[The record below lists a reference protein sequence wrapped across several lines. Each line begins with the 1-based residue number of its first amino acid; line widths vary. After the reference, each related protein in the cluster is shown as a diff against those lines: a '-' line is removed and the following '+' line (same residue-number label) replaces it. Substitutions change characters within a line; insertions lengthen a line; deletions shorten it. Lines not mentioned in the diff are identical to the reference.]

1 MATNDTAITDVY
13 ADLGLERVVNARGN
27 QTVLGGSRLSP
38 RVLAAMESANASF
51 VDLDAL
57 LTRVG
62 ELAAEILGCEAA
74 YPTSGCAA
82 AMALGTAACMA
93 GDDQEL
99 IAQLPDTTGMRNKV
113 VIQSPQ
119 RNEYDR
125 MPSVAGAQLVV
136 VEPRDFE
143 ASLADDTA
151 AVFFVA
157 SYDGRGGSVLLS
169 DAIPMAHARGIPV
182 IVDAAGSVSPPQA
195 MNEVVS
201 TGADLIGFGAK
212 YFGAPN
218 STGLLCGRR
227 DLVRAAALQGFIGFE
242 LHGGN
247 AFGRGF
253 KLDRAEAVA
262 VIEALREWRS
272 GGYEAVRDAST
283 VRVNAL
289 AEQLEGIPGA
299 TARAETDTGRVVVT
313 FDQAGAHT
321 SETVAAAL
329 SDSHPPIWGRIEGAE
344 LALATATL
352 SDDDVQIVAARLRE
366 ILES

>member
-1 MATNDTAITDVY
+1 MAPNDTAISDVY

-62 ELAAEILGCEAA
+62 ELVAETLGCEAA

-82 AMALGTAACMA
+82 AMVLGTAACMA

-113 VIQSPQ
+113 VIQAPQ

-136 VEPRDFE
+136 VEPQDFE
-143 ASLADDTA
+143 ASLTDDTA
-151 AVFFVA
+151 AAFFVA
-157 SYDGRGGSVLLS
+157 SYDGRGGSVPLS
-169 DAIPMAHARGIPV
+169 EAIPIAHARGVPV
-182 IVDAAGSVSPPQA
+182 IVDAAGQVNPPHL
-195 MNEVVS
+195 MNETVS

-227 DLVRAAALQGFIGFE
+227 DLVRAAAMHGFIGFE

-262 VIEALREWRS
+262 LIEALREWRS
-272 GGYEAVRDAST
+272 GGYEAVRDSS
-283 VRVNAL
+283 NARAHAL
-289 AEQLEGIPGA
+289 VEQLAGVPGMA
-299 TARAETDTGRVVVT
+299 ARVDAAMGRAVVT
-313 FDQAGAHT
+313 FDPDGAHT
-321 SETVAAAL
+321 AESVAAAL
-329 SDSHPPIWGRIEGAE
+329 SECHPPIWARVEGAE
-344 LALATATL
+344 LAFQTNTL
-352 SDDDVQIVAARLRE
+352 GDDDLLIVAARLRE
-366 ILES
+366 VLKS

>member
-1 MATNDTAITDVY
+1 MAPNDSLATDVY

-62 ELAAEILGCEAA
+62 DLVAETLGCEAA

-82 AMALGTAACMA
+82 AMVLATAACMA
-93 GDDQEL
+93 GDDQER

-113 VIQSPQ
+113 VIQAPQ

-136 VEPRDFE
+136 VEPRDWE
-143 ASLADDTA
+143 ASLTDDTA

-169 DAIPMAHARGIPV
+169 EAIPMAHDRGIPV
-182 IVDAAGSVSPPQA
+182 IVDAAGSVSPPEA

-262 VIEALREWRS
+262 VLEALREWRS

-283 VRVNAL
+283 
-289 AEQLEGIPGA
+289 
-299 TARAETDTGRVVVT
+299 ARAQTLVELVAGVPGMSARVDADMGRAAVT
-313 FDQAGAHT
+313 FDPDGPHT
-321 SETVAAAL
+321 AETVAAAL
-329 SDSHPPIWGRIEGAE
+329 SDCHPPIWARVEGTE
-344 LALATATL
+344 LAFQTNTL
-352 SDDDVQIVAARLRE
+352 SDDDLGIVATSLRE
-366 ILES
+366 VFGS

>member
-1 MATNDTAITDVY
+1 
-13 ADLGLERVVNARGN
+13 
-27 QTVLGGSRLSP
+27 
-38 RVLAAMESANASF
+38 
-51 VDLDAL
+51 
-57 LTRVG
+57 
-62 ELAAEILGCEAA
+62 
-74 YPTSGCAA
+74 
-82 AMALGTAACMA
+82 
-93 GDDQEL
+93 
-99 IAQLPDTTGMRNKV
+99 
-113 VIQSPQ
+113 
-119 RNEYDR
+119 

-136 VEPRDFE
+136 VEPQDFE
-143 ASLADDTA
+143 ASLTDETA
-151 AVFFVA
+151 AAFFVA
-157 SYDGRGGSVLLS
+157 SYDGRGGSVRLS
-169 DAIPMAHARGIPV
+169 EAIPMAHARGIPV

-227 DLVRAAALQGFIGFE
+227 DLVHAAAMHGFIGFE

-299 TARAETDTGRVVVT
+299 TARAEADTGRVVVS

>member
-1 MATNDTAITDVY
+1 MAPNDTAITDVY

-82 AMALGTAACMA
+82 AMVLGTAACMA

-136 VEPRDFE
+136 VEPQDFE
-143 ASLADDTA
+143 ASLTDETA
-151 AVFFVA
+151 AVFIVA
-157 SYDGRGGSVLLS
+157 SYDGRGGSVRLS
-169 DAIPMAHARGIPV
+169 EAIPMAHARGIPV

-227 DLVRAAALQGFIGFE
+227 DLVHAAAMHGFIGFE

-272 GGYEAVRDAST
+272 GGYEAVRAASI
-283 VRVNAL
+283 VRVNSL

-299 TARAETDTGRVVVT
+299 TARAEADTGRVVVT

-321 SETVAAAL
+321 AETVAAAL

-366 ILES
+366 ILKS

>member
-1 MATNDTAITDVY
+1 MAPNDSVTADVY

-62 ELAAEILGCEAA
+62 DLVAEILGCEAA

-93 GDDQEL
+93 GDDEEL

-119 RNEYDR
+119 RNQYDR
-125 MPSVAGAQLVV
+125 MPSVAGAKLVV
-136 VEPRDFE
+136 VEPREFE
-143 ASLADDTA
+143 ASLTDDTA
-151 AVFFVA
+151 AAFFVA

-182 IVDAAGSVSPPQA
+182 IVDAAGSVSPPQM

-262 VIEALREWRS
+262 VLEALREWRS
-272 GGYEAVRDAST
+272 GGYEAVRDSS
-283 VRVNAL
+283 NARAQALVELL
-289 AEQLEGIPGA
+289 AGVPGM
-299 TARAETDTGRVVVT
+299 TARVDADMGRAAVT
-313 FDQAGAHT
+313 FDPDGAHT
-321 SETVAAAL
+321 AESVAAAL
-329 SDSHPPIWGRIEGAE
+329 SECHPPIWARVEGTE
-344 LALATATL
+344 LAFQTNTL
-352 SDDDVQIVAARLRE
+352 SDDDLRIVATSLRE
-366 ILES
+366 ILGG